1 MSELG
6 IPRNLGKASGS
17 PVLTLQWHRILGVGG
32 GLLKHILLDYI
43 PDVFIQYVWTGPWK
57 YVFITNSP
65 GCWWWWCLCN
75 HTSKVI
81 NLVLSSFFKQNS
93 IFGSI
98 LLKGPWELRKATYF
112 LEIIKLIT
120 RFFNAMISEFSWQ
133 WCGSCDFSIVTSF
146 THLWQTTVLIFLNSN
161 SIQFWKLRFTYI
173 YRLDIYT

>member
-1 MSELG
+1 MRIIELNQNVRTWNPKKPWQS
-6 IPRNLGKASGS
+6 IWITSSHTSVAQN
-17 PVLTLQWHRILGVGG
+17 HMGVGR

-65 GCWWWWCLCN
+65 GCWWWWWLCN

-120 RFFNAMISEFSWQ
+120 RYF
-133 WCGSCDFSIVTSF
+133 
-146 THLWQTTVLIFLNSN
+146 
-161 SIQFWKLRFTYI
+161 
-173 YRLDIYT
+173 